1 MRRVQQVGRAVCLV
15 AVLLLGGIGTCA
27 QAASSPARS
36 SAGLTEC
43 LGYYTVALPGEF
55 EYALMSNFSQGLG
68 AWSSEIRLDLL
79 GLQAQELSI
88 SHPAAAAEIEALME
102 SRNKEQRRE
111 KQTLLER
118 VRKYQTDL
126 QFSKEHDPDGSYR
139 KELLERADR
148 VPFTQS
154 VPSRDAIYFPDKDQL
169 IFHAL
174 VNGHILSTE
183 LKPQGTPE
191 QTLDAFLSHYKPR
204 ALGEVPTGPGVCV
217 PFGVFTGEKQPA
229 TVGLNIR
236 LKDQPDIVVFL
247 LARDAAKDEPE
258 DPRKLFDGLTPAS
271 TFFGS
276 RQVTPIHRIK
286 PLQAITIDGNDG
298 LGSFVRVTRKTVI
311 DQSRA
316 FNNAAEN
323 DEDWGYFAYV
333 PGLSGGKPG
342 DSFNLMFRVE
352 RFGRFAKRSMSEN
365 EFRELTL
372 RIAASIKRRPGAGIR
387 N

>member
-1 MRRVQQVGRAVCLV
+1 MMLKQHVRRAVCSV
-15 AVLLLGGIGTCA
+15 AAVLLAGTGMCA
-27 QAASSPARS
+27 QAANAPARPA
-36 SAGLTEC
+36 AGLMEC
-43 LGYYTVALPGEF
+43 LGYFTVSLPGEF

-68 AWSSEIRLDLL
+68 AWGSEIRMDLQGL
-79 GLQAQELSI
+79 GPQELFVSQ
-88 SHPAAAAEIEALME
+88 PADGAELNGQMQTMN
-102 SRNKEQRRE
+102 SKRKKEIDELKSNLSETDRPS
-111 KQTLLER
+111 L
-118 VRKYQTDL
+118 RKIYTDEL
-126 QFSKEHDPDGSYR
+126 AGLHLFSPVAGY
-139 KELLERADR
+139 
-148 VPFTQS
+148 
-154 VPSRDAIYFPDKDQL
+154 DAISRIEKDKL
-169 IFHAL
+169 AVHAL
-174 VNGHILSTE
+174 VNNHILSTE
-183 LKPQGTPE
+183 LKPQGTPA

-323 DEDWGYFAYV
+323 DEDWGYFAYI

-342 DSFNLMFRVE
+342 DSFNVSFKVE